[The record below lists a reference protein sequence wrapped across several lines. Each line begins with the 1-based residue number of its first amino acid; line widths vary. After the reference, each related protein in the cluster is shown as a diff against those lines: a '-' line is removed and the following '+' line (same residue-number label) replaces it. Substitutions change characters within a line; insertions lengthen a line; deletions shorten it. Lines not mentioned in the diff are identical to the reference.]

1 MVPPRLQATD
11 PSAQL
16 TTAHSLALLT
26 EYTHTLDS
34 LPLDLSRNFADL
46 RELDAVL
53 SSSMISI
60 TSKIR
65 ALTLMIEQG
74 VAPKEDRLWLL
85 TEIAE
90 EANRLKLGGE
100 DKIRVACQA
109 ADNLKAHSNHLR
121 TLSEHLPGFDASVL
135 TRKTVY
141 PHVAVRSF
149 MPVASLEPGRRRRGG
164 FGSLLVA
171 SNPDPSPA
179 KRKRVAKDEEIDV
192 MKSPKKDR
200 VGDGNVRGRTNGR
213 AKKTERGPSPSESLV
228 SVTSHL
234 PSQATHNARG
244 GSHNATRSNNAA
256 SATNKRAARNVN
268 SNRNPTPLAIE
279 QYPSPHETSSRR
291 DAYNAVPSS
300 SSHPSLPLP
309 YQTQTAPNEPA
320 NGGHHSHVINAYDMH
335 HAAIVNHHQDWQIPH
350 PQQLEGPGMPVGRST
365 SIHSAATNV
374 PNIPP
379 EPAVGTDGAATE
391 GGDADADNDDGRTYC
406 FCDGVSYG
414 EMIACD
420 DGNCER
426 EWFHLACIG
435 LAVPPEGRWFCETC
449 KNKRNTKR
457 SGRGGKRRPAGGRS
471 AKGA

>member
-1 MVPPRLQATD
+1 MVPPRLQAAD

-164 FGSLLVA
+164 FGSLLVT

-179 KRKRVAKDEEIDV
+179 KRKRVARDEEIDV

-200 VGDGNVRGRTNGR
+200 VGESNIRGRTNGR
-213 AKKTERGPSPSESLV
+213 AKKFVEHNCALFQHELMYFPLEPNVAPHPPNLSCPSHPISHPRLPTTPAEE
-228 SVTSHL
+228 VTTPHG
-234 PSQATHNARG
+234 AT
-244 GSHNATRSNNAA
+244 
-256 SATNKRAARNVN
+256 
-268 SNRNPTPLAIE
+268 TPRPQL
-279 QYPSPHETSSRR
+279 T
-291 DAYNAVPSS
+291 NAVPVTPIPSATP
-300 SSHPSLPLP
+300 HPSPLSNTPPRMNPVPDEMHTTPCPPLP
-309 YQTQTAPNEPA
+309 PTPPFHCPTKPKPRRT
-320 NGGHHSHVINAYDMH
+320 SLRMVVI
-335 HAAIVNHHQDWQIPH
+335 
-350 PQQLEGPGMPVGRST
+350 
-365 SIHSAATNV
+365 IHMSLT
-374 PNIPP
+374 
-379 EPAVGTDGAATE
+379 
-391 GGDADADNDDGRTYC
+391 R
-406 FCDGVSYG
+406 
-414 EMIACD
+414 MI
-420 DGNCER
+420 
-426 EWFHLACIG
+426 CI
-435 LAVPPEGRWFCETC
+435 T
-449 KNKRNTKR
+449 
-457 SGRGGKRRPAGGRS
+457 RR
-471 AKGA
+471 